1 MSKVLIEIDVP
12 DAVLGTPLEKKLRQ
26 VLSRQALE
34 QAVATLYKNREIS
47 TETGANLL
55 GISLAEFIKFL
66 GEKEVSIFDFDE
78 NEWQEE
84 IRNFNRVNLK
94 LSAKNRLKQ

>member
-1 MSKVLIEIDVP
+1 MSKVLIEVDVP

-26 VLSRQALE
+26 VLSSQALE

-55 GISLAEFIKFL
+55 DVSLTEFIKFL
-66 GEKEVSIFDFDE
+66 GERKVSIFDFDE

-84 IRNFNRVNLK
+84 IQNFNHVNSEI
-94 LSAKNRLKQ
+94 SAKKEFNQ

>member
-1 MSKVLIEIDVP
+1 MSKVLIEIEVP

-34 QAVATLYKNREIS
+34 QAVVTLYQNREIS

-55 GISLAEFIKFL
+55 NITLSEFIRFL
-66 GEKEVSIFDFDE
+66 GERKVSIFDFDD

-84 IRNFNRVNLK
+84 IQNFNRVNSEI
-94 LSAKNRLKQ
+94 SAENGLKQ

>member
-12 DAVLGTPLEKKLRQ
+12 DAVLGTPLEAKLRN

-34 QAVATLYKNREIS
+34 QAVATLYRNREIS

-55 GISLAEFIKFL
+55 DISLSEFIKFL
-66 GEKEVSIFDFDE
+66 GDRKVSIFDFDD
-78 NEWQEE
+78 NEWMEE
-84 IRNFNRVNLK
+84 IQNVNRVSSEISTENG
-94 LSAKNRLKQ
+94 LKQ

>member
-1 MSKVLIEIDVP
+1 MSKVLVEIEVP
-12 DAVLGTPLEKKLRQ
+12 DAVLGTPLEEKLRK

-34 QAVATLYKNREIS
+34 QAVTTLYQNREIS

-55 GISLAEFIKFL
+55 DISLAEFIKFL
-66 GEKEVSIFDFDE
+66 GKRRVSVFDFDE

-84 IRNFNRVNLK
+84 IQNFNRVN
-94 LSAKNRLKQ
+94 SEISTENGLKQ